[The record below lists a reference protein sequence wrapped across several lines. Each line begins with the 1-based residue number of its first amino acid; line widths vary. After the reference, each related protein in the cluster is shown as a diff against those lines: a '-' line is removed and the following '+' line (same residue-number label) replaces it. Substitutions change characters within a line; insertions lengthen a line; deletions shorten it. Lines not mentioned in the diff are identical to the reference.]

1 MAQASCWKSREQG
14 CQADRQLR
22 RTWAQQAFV
31 AGRVA
36 PGQCCKAR
44 RQAGERSRAQALGWM
59 LWARESCQ
67 HRVIRDHTVPTLS
80 ARWVPST

>member
-31 AGRVA
+31 ARRVA

-44 RQAGERSRAQALGWM
+44 RQAGERSRAQALCWT